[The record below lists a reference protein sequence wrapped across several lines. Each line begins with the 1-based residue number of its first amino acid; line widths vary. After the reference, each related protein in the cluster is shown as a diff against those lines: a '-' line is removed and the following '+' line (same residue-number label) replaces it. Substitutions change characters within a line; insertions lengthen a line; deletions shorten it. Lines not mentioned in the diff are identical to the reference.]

1 MRNPIPHMVPTK
13 ANSAAAARL
22 QRVLST
28 VSDSGLLVV
37 VGAHHFAADANDPL
51 RRLVQGRRW
60 GGALLVEASPPIAQE
75 LRQSIAARNPLP
87 RAPSERVVVSN
98 VGIRDSVRRGA
109 AQNATRTFF
118 TLTAQGDGLPS
129 YSTQIGSF
137 NWPRTQQLVS
147 SWATAAGNWTY
158 ERLMARVVRSEIMC
172 RTLVDE
178 LRAHAALASL
188 VPAVMLIDVEGLD
201 CRVVAA
207 QDWCSEPLNRLQL
220 LVFEWKHCTEAA
232 FKRAQQSLARCPRY
246 GAQHTFANR
255 ENVFYLA
262 RDAQR

>member
-1 MRNPIPHMVPTK
+1 MRGLLPNMVPTK
-13 ANSAAAARL
+13 ASSAAAARL
-22 QRVLST
+22 QHVLST

-37 VGAHHFAADANDPL
+37 IGAHHFAADANDPL
-51 RRLVQGRRW
+51 RQLVRGRRW
-60 GGALLVEASPPIAQE
+60 GGALLVEASPPIALE

-87 RAPSERVVVSN
+87 HAPLERVVVSN

-118 TLTAQGDGLPS
+118 TLMARGDGLPS

-137 NWPRTQQLVS
+137 NWPRTQQLIA
-147 SWATAAGNWTY
+147 SWATVGNWTY

-178 LRAHAALASL
+178 LRAHAELARL
-188 VPAVMLIDVEGLD
+188 VPSVMLIDVEGLD

-232 FKRAQQSLARCPRY
+232 FKRAQQSLGRCQRY

-262 RDAQR
+262 NG